1 MNDDIDIV
9 DRLRINWTSL
19 TDKQNAERDE
29 AADEIERLRVQALG
43 NQRRMQKQC
52 LEIMELWETIHA
64 LTDERDEAR
73 RIACTYISGTYSK
86 NNVMINRVSAM
97 AEAARRGWD
106 CYKEN
111 KR

>member
-1 MNDDIDIV
+1 MNDNV
-9 DRLRINWTSL
+9 DRLRAVL
-19 TDKQNAERDE
+19 CDDKSVELLARE
-29 AADEIERLRVQALG
+29 AADEIVELRA
-43 NQRRMQKQC
+43 
-52 LEIMELWETIHA
+52 
-64 LTDERDEAR
+64 ERDEAR
-73 RIACTYISGTYSK
+73 RIACTYIIGTYSK

>member
-1 MNDDIDIV
+1 MTYPTEGHD
-9 DRLRINWTSL
+9 
-19 TDKQNAERDE
+19 
-29 AADEIERLRVQALG
+29 DEIERLRVQALG
-43 NQRRMQKQC
+43 NQRRMQNQG
-52 LEIMELWETIHA
+52 LEMMELWETIHA